1 MCINGEVRGL
11 GEGRWVDGMRGW
23 RGQGEK
29 RSCSADRHLCVPL
42 SAPSAVAVLQLELS
56 PDNKS
61 ACITFFTYK
70 NSLKVGDRGRRTVA
84 GEKKGD
90 GGLDS
95 D

>member
-1 MCINGEVRGL
+1 MREM
-11 GEGRWVDGMRGW
+11 EGAE
-23 RGQGEK
+23 GEK
-29 RSCSADRHLCVPL
+29 RSCSTDASSLRPSVRSFRC
-42 SAPSAVAVLQLELS
+42 SAAAVLQLELS

-70 NSLKVGDRGRRTVA
+70 NSLKVDERGRRTVA